1 LAVGH
6 FLPQRQDASAE
17 REMPVFRA
25 MRRIHHSAEEM
36 FDLVA
41 DVERYREF
49 VPLCLK
55 HAIRSRATRAGTEIL
70 MTNMTVACGIY
81 RESFISRV
89 TLDRANGCILVESTD
104 GPLRRLQT
112 RWTFS
117 PRSDDSCDVGFYL
130 HYELASRT
138 LALLMG
144 AVFDA
149 AFGRFVEAFE
159 RRADVVYARPRAAC
173 RSARSSAARS
183 ASVHKKSCSRSPDIE
198 TVPL

>member
-1 LAVGH
+1 
-6 FLPQRQDASAE
+6 
-17 REMPVFRA
+17 MPVFRA
-25 MRRIHHSAEEM
+25 MRRVDHSADEM

-41 DVERYREF
+41 DVERYSEF
-49 VPLCLK
+49 VPLCQR
-55 HAIRSRATRAGTEIL
+55 HAIRSRETHAGIETL
-70 MTNMTVACGIY
+70 MTDMTVACGIY

-104 GPLRRLQT
+104 GPLRRLRT
-112 RWTFS
+112 RWTFQS
-117 PRSDDSCDVGFYL
+117 RSDGSCDIGFHL

-159 RRADVVYARPRAAC
+159 RRADIVYGRPRAAC
-173 RSARSSAARS
+173 RSARSL
-183 ASVHKKSCSRSPDIE
+183 RSPQRE
-198 TVPL
+198 RPQNVSVSFS